1 MEFSVAEFGEGLGV
15 RFTVNGFS
23 QHKAIEIGLTLE
35 DMLILRYFVD
45 FKDSGNMICEVING
59 ENYYWLKYEGII
71 KELPILS
78 MKKDSVYRRLK
89 RMCNLNVLKHKTVKK
104 SGNYSFYTL
113 GSKYI
118 ELICHKENSPSTTDE
133 KPEGIRKEIRNGSDR
148 NPEQKINLL
157 KDPSTNKLNN
167 NNNNSSYNYKIKVE
181 EGDLSNINCSTNYKE
196 KKNSSNCSSHKD
208 INSNLYFMK
217 EEENAYIYKLYE
229 ENGFGV
235 VSYASIELILKNIES
250 YGKDYVE
257 EAMKEAIRQNKC
269 NLKYV
274 EGILRNWRKKGRN
287 SNQDKGE
294 DTNGII
300 FRGRDKEDH
309 SKGPSRESIRLELL
323 AKERGLFKEGD
334 IQDIECQF

>member
-1 MEFSVAEFGEGLGV
+1 MEFWEGLGV

-45 FKDSGNMICEVING
+45 FKDSGNMICEVIDG

-118 ELICHKENSPSTTDE
+118 ELICHKYNSPSTTDE
-133 KPEGIRKEIRNGSDR
+133 KPEGIRKEIRKGSDR

-157 KDPSTNKLNN
+157 KDPSTSKSNYYDNYN
-167 NNNNSSYNYKIKVE
+167 HNYNSKVE
-181 EGDLSNINCSTNYKE
+181 DYNLSNNI
-196 KKNSSNCSSHKD
+196 CSSHKNN
-208 INSNLYFMK
+208 NSALEKK
-217 EEENAYIYKLYE
+217 EKNEHIYSIYE
-229 ENGFGV
+229 ESGFGI
-235 VSYASIELILKNIES
+235 VSHTVRELIMRNIES
-250 YGKDYVE
+250 YGEDYVE
-257 EAMKEAIRQNKC
+257 EAMKEAIRQNKL

-274 EGILRNWRKKGRN
+274 EGILKNWRNKGKGLKG
-287 SNQDKGE
+287 DK
-294 DTNGII
+294 TNGNV
-300 FRGRDKEDH
+300 FRGGDEENY
-309 SKGPSRESIRLELL
+309 SKGPSEESVRLEFL
-323 AKERGLFKEGD
+323 ARERGFFKEGD